1 MPFPILH
8 TPFVVLSEII
18 SLLEPKEIV
27 TVSFCSKKARR
38 LLKRRHQRREPLGW
52 RLYMIDYGYWARVDI
67 VTPHH
72 SYPVLSAVHIS
83 VARYESEH
91 KSIQM
96 NGYKRGFSCDIP
108 VLYFEDRVM
117 GSKMIVDYVTDLF
130 NQDVYGLIMDR
141 NGIWAIEWINNRQE
155 KMLNGLELVEND
167 VYNCYGDAPLNY
179 ILRNKGATDY
189 YKLRDKV
196 SDNFRFDGKL
206 GPAIQLS
213 IHSNGHWVTL
223 DNLKNFDFMRI
234 EVEESRLSVSD
245 LHSFLEHWRSGGS
258 RRLAYLQLVFEKDTD
273 FEHFDEELELVEK
286 PNVVD
291 NRLSDE
297 EIANSLD
304 GYSIQRDD
312 GVKATIHFGIRHF
325 VLIHGVVFG
334 GAQKN
339 LGAAGLTIVIVRK
352 DLIGKQQA
360 ITPAVFSYKEM
371 IANNSLYNTPPTGGI
386 YTTNLVLKW
395 IKSKSG
401 LNAIYELNL
410 KKSGLIYGIID
421 NSNGFYHCAVD
432 KRYRSIMNVCFRI
445 GGAAGN
451 EDLEAEFLKGAAER
465 NMISLKGH
473 RSVGGIRASLYN
485 AITLEETQ
493 VLATWMNEFQK
504 AHSA

>member
-1 MPFPILH
+1 
-8 TPFVVLSEII
+8 
-18 SLLEPKEIV
+18 
-27 TVSFCSKKARR
+27 
-38 LLKRRHQRREPLGW
+38 
-52 RLYMIDYGYWARVDI
+52 
-67 VTPHH
+67 
-72 SYPVLSAVHIS
+72 
-83 VARYESEH
+83 
-91 KSIQM
+91 M

-141 NGIWAIEWINNRQE
+141 NGIWAIDWINNRQE

-286 PNVVD
+286 PNV
-291 NRLSDE
+291 
-297 EIANSLD
+297 
-304 GYSIQRDD
+304 
-312 GVKATIHFGIRHF
+312 
-325 VLIHGVVFG
+325 HGVVFG

-395 IKSKSG
+395 IKSKGG
-401 LNAIYELNL
+401 LQAIYELNL
-410 KKSGLIYGIID
+410 QKSGLIYGIID

-445 GGAAGN
+445 GGPAGN

-485 AITLEETQ
+485 AITLEETK

-504 AHSA
+504 ANQA